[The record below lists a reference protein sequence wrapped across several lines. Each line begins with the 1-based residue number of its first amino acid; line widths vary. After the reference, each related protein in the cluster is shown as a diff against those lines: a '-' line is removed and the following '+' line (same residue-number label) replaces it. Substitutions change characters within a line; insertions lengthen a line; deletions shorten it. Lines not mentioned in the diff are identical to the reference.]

1 MNDLEFNIWREWV
14 KINLGLNLESD
25 KKYLVE
31 HRLNPLI
38 QHFKLSNLTDLH
50 REVSIGRNSLI
61 KLAVIDAIT
70 THETSWFRDSKPFE
84 LFQVEI
90 FPKWISEL
98 KNGTR
103 TQISIWSAA
112 CSTGQEPY
120 TLAIILAD
128 LCKGDPQLISKIKI
142 FASDVSESTLEEAK
156 TGLYSDFAIQRGVE
170 LNIKNRW
177 FNKKVAGWD
186 IHDTIKKMVE
196 FKCLN
201 LAHPIYL
208 SNKQDLIL
216 CRNVLIYF
224 TPEMRLKILNDL
236 ERWMNKDG
244 ILILGASEN
253 SSGVSPKLTLK
264 RFSSISYFEK
274 KIT

>member
-98 KNGTR
+98 NNGTR
-103 TQISIWSAA
+103 TQI
-112 CSTGQEPY
+112 
-120 TLAIILAD
+120 
-128 LCKGDPQLISKIKI
+128 
-142 FASDVSESTLEEAK
+142 
-156 TGLYSDFAIQRGVE
+156 
-170 LNIKNRW
+170 
-177 FNKKVAGWD
+177 
-186 IHDTIKKMVE
+186 
-196 FKCLN
+196 
-201 LAHPIYL
+201 
-208 SNKQDLIL
+208 
-216 CRNVLIYF
+216 
-224 TPEMRLKILNDL
+224 
-236 ERWMNKDG
+236 
-244 ILILGASEN
+244 
-253 SSGVSPKLTLK
+253 
-264 RFSSISYFEK
+264 
-274 KIT
+274 